1 MAVTL
6 EEMKNYLRVD
16 YDEDDALIESIIGA
30 SERLCMDVA
39 RMDSLEEFSAV
50 ENAKVSVLYAAA
62 YLYEHREEADHRA
75 LTLTLRALLFGEAE
89 VPFCS
94 STFTDSARIIFPS
107 TRCEARNPTCPLAAN
122 SSFRRLKERPCLSAI
137 Q

>member
-39 RMDSLEEFSAV
+39 RMDSMEEFSAV
-50 ENAKVSVLYAAA
+50 ENARIVVLYAAA

-75 LTLTLRALLFGEAE
+75 LTLTLRALLFGARKEA
-89 VPFCS
+89 F
-94 STFTDSARIIFPS
+94 
-107 TRCEARNPTCPLAAN
+107 
-122 SSFRRLKERPCLSAI
+122 
-137 Q
+137 

>member
-1 MAVTL
+1 MVVTL

-39 RMDSLEEFSAV
+39 RMDSMEEFSAV
-50 ENAKVSVLYAAA
+50 ENARIAVLYAVA

-75 LTLTLRALLFGEAE
+75 LTLTLRALLFGARKEA
-89 VPFCS
+89 F
-94 STFTDSARIIFPS
+94 
-107 TRCEARNPTCPLAAN
+107 
-122 SSFRRLKERPCLSAI
+122 
-137 Q
+137 